1 LIKRGNQKDEQ
12 NRKWLARSAVISLLI
27 SAIITPAF
35 FRKDAVKTKA
45 ATTIPVLV
53 GDSIGW
59 EPSVS

>member
-1 LIKRGNQKDEQ
+1 MNK